1 MVELAFSTNAYTGYS
16 LPEAVRRIAGHG
28 YAGVELL
35 GDDPHAFF
43 PDFEESDLAAV
54 RDALE
59 ETGLAVSNVNANNA
73 SAYYDDAPPSAYF
86 DPTLITEDDYDR
98 TWRIEYT
105 KDALDLAAAVG
116 APAACV
122 ATGRPLPGTLPEE
135 ARDRLHESLHELLDH
150 AERRGVDLGIEF
162 EPEMLIESTG
172 EVLELIDEIGRD
184 SLGVNLD
191 LGHAAVY
198 GEEPAE
204 SIRRCAGHIT
214 GVHLEDIVGGIR
226 GKHYHRIPGEGDLEF
241 APVFEALDDVGYEGF
256 VTMEL
261 YTYPDEPDRAAKEA
275 YEAIAPHV
283 A

>member
-1 MVELAFSTNAYTGYS
+1 MVELAFSTNAYTQYS
-16 LPEAVRRIAGHG
+16 LPEAVRRIADHG

-35 GDDPHAFF
+35 GDTPHAFF
-43 PDFEESDLAAV
+43 PEFDDADLAAV
-54 RDALE
+54 RSALD
-59 ETGLAVSNVNANNA
+59 ETGLAVSNINANNA

-86 DPTLITEDDYDR
+86 DPTIITEDDYDR

-105 KDALDLAAAVG
+105 KDAIDLAAAVD

-122 ATGRPLPGTLPEE
+122 ATGRPLPGSLPEE
-135 ARDRLHESLHELLDH
+135 ARDVLHESLHELLDY
-150 AERRGVDLGIEF
+150 AEKRGVDLGIEF
-162 EPEMLIESTG
+162 EPEMLIECTD

-204 SIRRCAGHIT
+204 SVRRCAGNIT

-226 GKHYHRIPGEGDLEF
+226 GKHYHRIPGEGDLDFE
-241 APVFEALDDVGYEGF
+241 PVFEALEEVGYDGF

-261 YTYPDEPDRAAKEA
+261 YTYPGEPDRAAKEA
-275 YEAIAPHV
+275 YEAIAPH
-283 A
+283 AG

>member
-1 MVELAFSTNAYTGYS
+1 MVELAFSTNAYTQHS
-16 LPEAVRRIAGHG
+16 LPEAVRRIADHG

-43 PDFEESDLAAV
+43 PDFDDEDLAAV
-54 RDALE
+54 QDALE

-86 DPTLITEDDYDR
+86 DPTIITEDDYDR
-98 TWRIEYT
+98 AWRIEYT
-105 KDALDLAAAVG
+105 KDAIDLAAAVG
-116 APAACV
+116 APAACL
-122 ATGRPLPGTLPEE
+122 ATGRPLPGTLPEG
-135 ARDRLHESLHELLDH
+135 ARELLHESLHELLDY
-150 AERRGVDLGIEF
+150 AETRGVDLGIEF
-162 EPEMLIESTG
+162 EPEMLIECTD

-204 SIRRCAGHIT
+204 SVRRCAGNIT
-214 GVHLEDIVGGIR
+214 GIHLEDIVGGVR
-226 GKHYHRIPGEGDLEF
+226 GKHYHRIPGEGDLDF
-241 APVFEALDDVGYEGF
+241 APVFDALDEIGYDGF

-261 YTYPDEPDRAAKEA
+261 YTYPDEPDRAAAEA
-275 YEAIAPHV
+275 YEEIAEYV
-283 A
+283 G